1 MDNLNNLYNFKNPI
15 RHFFNLDAL
24 CFDSSESVDFNDLV
38 WTQPIQFKVFKTEES
53 TRTLKFPSILNYYH
67 TLKHFKTQINFLSI
81 KNMSQHKRVFPDLKT
96 GEFAALSYYDSL
108 KTDAFNLTKYDNLL
122 ILDIKSFY
130 GRIYAHDLGLDPS
143 NNNQLERRVTSLNNG
158 RTNGLL
164 PGSYLSLYLAELF
177 LLKIEMELDS
187 KIYNEGI
194 DCHFEY
200 FSDDFYFF
208 CYKKDIKLL
217 TGIFSDVL
225 NAYEL
230 EINHDKTLVYDF
242 EEYTQINNL
251 EKQWNRIIA
260 LSRKK
265 DDQDA
270 INHLTEA
277 RLLQLKKSYPAF
289 FTQLVYRLQQ
299 ISEQKYKRIFL
310 INFFKT
316 HYFDEIDP
324 QKYILSESDFNYIC
338 FIYKLVPETILYSL
352 PKIKNIE
359 GFNYDAFKEFVI
371 ARFKA
376 SLDGERQEEQ
386 VYFYYAIK
394 LCGLDHSLETF
405 KDTVLVSKN
414 QILISY
420 FLMDGLISEDD
431 YDTFVSNPKECE
443 WLQNYHYLFAFGK
456 NRLDLLIPEKA
467 KKETQM
473 NSYRVFYKE
482 NLDKHIPILKP
493 IDEVEDGIK
502 EYISA
507 KLESIMKRQQR

>member
-1 MDNLNNLYNFKNPI
+1 MEKFNNLYNFKNPI

-24 CFDSSESVDFNDLV
+24 CFVSSDSVDFNHMV

-53 TRTLKFPSILNYYH
+53 TRTLKFPNILNYYH
-67 TLKHFKTQINFLSI
+67 TLKHFETQTNFLSI
-81 KNMSQHKRVFPDLKT
+81 KSLSQHKRVYPDLKT

-130 GRIYAHDLGLDPS
+130 GRIYTHDLGLDPS

-177 LLKIEMELDS
+177 LLRIERELDS
-187 KIYNEGI
+187 KINDQGI

-208 CYKKDIKLL
+208 CYKKDIELL
-217 TGIFSDVL
+217 TGIFSNVL

-230 EINHDKTLVYDF
+230 EINHDKTLIYDF

-260 LSRKK
+260 LSKKK
-265 DDQDA
+265 DSQGA
-270 INHLTEA
+270 INHFTEVK
-277 RLLQLKKSYPAF
+277 LLQSKKSYPAF
-289 FTQLVYRLQQ
+289 FTQLVYRLHQ

-316 HYFDEIDP
+316 HYFVGIDP
-324 QKYILSESDFNYIC
+324 EKYILSDSDFNYIC

-352 PKIKNIE
+352 PTIKSIE
-359 GFNYDAFKEFVI
+359 GFNYDVFKDFVL

-376 SLDGERQEEQ
+376 SLDRDRQEEQ

-394 LCGLDHSLETF
+394 LCGFDNSLEKF
-405 KDTVLVSKN
+405 KDIVLVSQN

-420 FLMDGLISEDD
+420 FLMDGLISKDD
-431 YDTFVSNPKECE
+431 YDMFVSNPKECE
-443 WLQNYHYLFAFGK
+443 WLQNYHYLFTFGG
-456 NRLDLLIPEKA
+456 NRLDLLIPEEA
-467 KKETQM
+467 KKEAQKI
-473 NSYRVFYKE
+473 SYRVFYKE

-493 IDEVEDGIK
+493 IDKVEDGIK
-502 EYISA
+502 KYIAA
-507 KLESIMKRQQR
+507 KLESIMKRQQI